1 MKKFVAIAVALFAI
15 SMNANAGDGTLSI
28 NIGFAPVGHIHE
40 TISLKPEKYK
50 YDYNSYMNFNLGIEK
65 QFKGVTTLSEFKYAQ
80 GKFDSYDL
88 VGNSQ
93 WFNPKLTDDV
103 FSVSFTQYFGKT
115 INPNKRIQFPL
126 YIGIGGEY
134 LKGGP
139 FHNLILDGAAKARVK
154 FFFTNHIGIF
164 AGGTFRLGLGAK
176 SASESSNRNKDM
188 YSILNTQWSVDAG
201 LTYGL

>member
-88 VGNSQ
+88 DGNSQ

-164 AGGTFRLGLGAK
+164 AGGTFRLGWGAK
-176 SASESSNRNKDM
+176 SASESSNSNKDM

-201 LTYGL
+201 LTFGL